1 MKLIHKQWNHS
12 YDWCLAYLKLS
23 FKFPNFIGKLFGL
36 GFVDLGF
43 LVPHRLDFFPGLRFP
58 LNFGPKFRLG
68 LGQPVPVF
76 LHLFE
81 FVPKP
86 PEFFGTDD
94 AIVQPDAE
102 EGSQTG
108 QLWNRQRLGLAWHVL
123 AKIKHFLACKNATAY
138 PYVRLFAQTT
148 AIKKIFT
155 TQICFPYLFRS
166 VSKFQK
172 FLLS

>member
-1 MKLIHKQWNHS
+1 MGLEACKYKLVNHS
-12 YDWCLAYLKLS
+12 LDCGLVYLKLS
-23 FKFPNFIGKLFGL
+23 FKLPNFIGKLFGL

-43 LVPHRLDFFPGLRFP
+43 LVPHRFDFFPGLRFP
-58 LNFGPKFRLG
+58 LNLGPKFRLG

-108 QLWNRQRLGLAWHVL
+108 QL
-123 AKIKHFLACKNATAY
+123 
-138 PYVRLFAQTT
+138 
-148 AIKKIFT
+148 
-155 TQICFPYLFRS
+155 
-166 VSKFQK
+166 
-172 FLLS
+172 

>member
-1 MKLIHKQWNHS
+1 MGLEACKYKLVNHS
-12 YDWCLAYLKLS
+12 LDCGLVYLKLS
-23 FKFPNFIGKLFGL
+23 FKLPNFIGKLFGL

-43 LVPHRLDFFPGLRFP
+43 LVPHRFDFFPGLRFP
-58 LNFGPKFRLG
+58 LNLGPKFRLG

-102 EGSQTG
+102 ESSQTR
-108 QLWNRQRLGLAWHVL
+108 QL
-123 AKIKHFLACKNATAY
+123 
-138 PYVRLFAQTT
+138 
-148 AIKKIFT
+148 
-155 TQICFPYLFRS
+155 
-166 VSKFQK
+166 
-172 FLLS
+172 